1 MALPTANTPLYN
13 HTLPDIEDWL
23 HRQGCEQ
30 NTDVPHRWH
39 VQRPLWEADVI
50 LDIDALVVRYV
61 NAGADGKD
69 VQRIFKY
76 SLSRQDLE
84 EAIFAGP

>member
-1 MALPTANTPLYN
+1 M
-13 HTLPDIEDWL
+13 
-23 HRQGCEQ
+23 
-30 NTDVPHRWH
+30 
-39 VQRPLWEADVI
+39 
-50 LDIDALVVRYV
+50 LDIDAPVVRYI

-84 EAIFAGP
+84 IDFFLLVQFDLVEKSQ